1 MTARTALA
9 LIAGAGSI
17 AGATFSITDRHA
29 AAAVCW
35 LLVFIAFVGLKA
47 DSRRNNR

>member
-1 MTARTALA
+1 MTARLALA

-17 AGATFSITDRHA
+17 AGATFSLTDRHA

-35 LLVFIAFVGLKA
+35 LLAFLAFVGISA
-47 DSRRNNR
+47 DNRRNR